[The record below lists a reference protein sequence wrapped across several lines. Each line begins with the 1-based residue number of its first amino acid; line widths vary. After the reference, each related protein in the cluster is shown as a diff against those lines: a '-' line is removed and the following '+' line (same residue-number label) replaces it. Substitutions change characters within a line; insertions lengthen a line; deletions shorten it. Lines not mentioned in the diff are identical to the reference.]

1 MEIGRYPTTAGNA
14 EEIEIDIFKHRRGVD
29 E

>member
-1 MEIGRYPTTAGNA
+1 MEIGEYRTTAGNV
-14 EEIEIDIFKHRRGVD
+14 EEIEIDIFRHRRGVD